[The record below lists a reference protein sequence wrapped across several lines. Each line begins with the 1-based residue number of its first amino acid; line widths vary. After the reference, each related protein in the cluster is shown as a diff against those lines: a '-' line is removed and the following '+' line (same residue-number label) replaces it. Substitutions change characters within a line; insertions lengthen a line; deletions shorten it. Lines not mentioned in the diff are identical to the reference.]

1 MSATAS
7 GGERRSGEDGQAL
20 RVYLW
25 TVTVLVLGLLVGA
38 AFHERAS
45 LVSQVQSMIA
55 WACVVA
61 VADLLPVWLM
71 GRAVSFS
78 VSLPVTLAAG
88 MILGPLPAAI
98 ISTVGAMDPR
108 EIRREITPV
117 RAAYNRAQV
126 AASVWTAS
134 TVFHAFGVA
143 ITSWP
148 LVVVPALAALVTDFA
163 VNMTLVTVLT
173 AWRLRLPVHT
183 VPKRLLGESP
193 LEYVSGYVSLGFI
206 AALQALTFHVAGIW
220 GLVAW
225 LAPMGLTRQM
235 FVQAQRLAL
244 AAQRIESK
252 DRALVEATQRASEE
266 RRDERMVL
274 AGELHDEILPPLF
287 KVHLMGQVL
296 RQDLSSGRLLDL
308 DEDLPELLAATEV
321 AQATVRGLV
330 GGLRRSPIGA
340 AGLSSTLRLFAEQ
353 LESAGAPTI
362 LLELDDVEG
371 SYASQLLT
379 YQVAREALS
388 NAAKHSRATQ
398 IHARLWEEDAS
409 IRLVVQD
416 DGIGFVADSVDANR
430 HFGLQLLKERVEAA
444 SGYVEIDS
452 RLGIGTTILVAIPV
466 DRT

>member
-1 MSATAS
+1 MCLRERLVVSGRSERTWRSCAASRCFGTTTPSYQGRVARSPASGMRSNQGRGTPMSATAS

-220 GLVAW
+220 
-225 LAPMGLTRQM
+225 
-235 FVQAQRLAL
+235 
-244 AAQRIESK
+244 
-252 DRALVEATQRASEE
+252 D
-266 RRDERMVL
+266 
-274 AGELHDEILPPLF
+274 
-287 KVHLMGQVL
+287 
-296 RQDLSSGRLLDL
+296 
-308 DEDLPELLAATEV
+308 
-321 AQATVRGLV
+321 
-330 GGLRRSPIGA
+330 
-340 AGLSSTLRLFAEQ
+340 
-353 LESAGAPTI
+353 
-362 LLELDDVEG
+362 
-371 SYASQLLT
+371 
-379 YQVAREALS
+379 
-388 NAAKHSRATQ
+388 
-398 IHARLWEEDAS
+398 
-409 IRLVVQD
+409 
-416 DGIGFVADSVDANR
+416 
-430 HFGLQLLKERVEAA
+430 
-444 SGYVEIDS
+444 
-452 RLGIGTTILVAIPV
+452 
-466 DRT
+466 